1 MVAAVDRVRFPLSYA
16 PGIVAGASASAGL
29 AMVAAVIVFAFP
41 LAIWLRYARQVN
53 DSGGLYSFVE
63 AAVGRPV
70 ALVQAGLWIVSYL
83 LYLLYTTA
91 QIVYSPPAGFE
102 TRVMERI
109 GLATPGPAPVSW
121 ISRARHFGWKLSGRT
136 GQGQVSRARRMLA
149 VAAVAL
155 AVVVSGL
162 GGWGL
167 HAAATSPPA
176 SSLSSAALLS
186 ASHQTVG
193 KIFVYNGSS
202 RWMYMSVNM
211 YPGNGSVIC
220 QLVGTNGHVTTVG
233 SFRLV
238 DGYGY
243 WGSPAP
249 ANLGP
254 LAGARLIS
262 TNGTVVA
269 TASFSAA

>member
-1 MVAAVDRVRFPLSYA
+1 MSELNEMGCDEFTDVAAELALGVLTGRERAQAIAHLDHCDACRENVRQLTMTGEELLGLLP
-16 PGIVAGASASAGL
+16 AS
-29 AMVAAVIVFAFP
+29 
-41 LAIWLRYARQVN
+41 
-53 DSGGLYSFVE
+53 E
-63 AAVGRPV
+63 
-70 ALVQAGLWIVSYL
+70 
-83 LYLLYTTA
+83 
-91 QIVYSPPAGFE
+91 PPAGFE

-109 GLATPGPAPVSW
+109 GLAAPGPARVSW
-121 ISRARHFGWKLSGRT
+121 ISRVRHFGWKPSGRT

-167 HAAATSPPA
+167 HAATTSPPA

-211 YPGNGSVIC
+211 YSGNGSVTC
-220 QLVGTNGHVTTVG
+220 QLVGTDGHVTTVG